1 MTGTETSNVQQNTQS
16 KKQSVLKNKVH
27 IKTAPVQAPPPIATT
42 ASVIET
48 NVPQS
53 ALIVKEVP
61 VIREQ
66 SASSPVE
73 TPKPTPP
80 TDTELLV
87 KLITDMALVKARLDT
102 LELQLA
108 DVKEHRA
115 DARADMAKRP
125 RTQIKDNTTG
135 RVFKSKNATYQAL
148 LREGA
153 LKELVEVGL
162 FGDDPK
168 GNNFG
173 WFALNRALPGR
184 FEEVILETSA
194 TSTPTSEA
202 KA

>member
-1 MTGTETSNVQQNTQS
+1 MEQNIVSTKAGKS
-16 KKQSVLKNKVH
+16 PSIKAKVH
-27 IKTAPVQAPPPIATT
+27 VKTAPVQAPP
-42 ASVIET
+42 T
-48 NVPQS
+48 NVVATPKVEITTIPQS
-53 ALIVKEVP
+53 ILVVKDTP
-61 VIREQ
+61 ITLEQ
-66 SASSPVE
+66 SASAPVE
-73 TPKPTPP
+73 TSKPTPP